1 MCQGLLIVPLHP
13 SACMSNKKVVKWE
26 RKKRIFSL
34 LPYNG
39 LLLIE
44 LDHSQTPVI
53 WKSWEFSDNKKKKV
67 QPEAST
73 IYYSFIV
80 PFWITYI
87 IITNFYFANSTL
99 WTRNI

>member
-44 LDHSQTPVI
+44 LDHSQTPG
-53 WKSWEFSDNKKKKV
+53 DLKV
-67 QPEAST
+67 LGIQRQQKEKGRAWSL
-73 IYYSFIV
+73 YHLLLVIV